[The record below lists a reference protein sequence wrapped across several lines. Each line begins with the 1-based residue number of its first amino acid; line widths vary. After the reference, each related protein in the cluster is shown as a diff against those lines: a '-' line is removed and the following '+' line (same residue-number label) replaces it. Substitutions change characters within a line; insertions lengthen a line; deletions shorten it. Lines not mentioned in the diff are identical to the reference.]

1 MTVTDTNKDLN
12 AADQRLREFVE
23 AMRLTYPEL
32 GLSFG
37 YFGNCGHWGDD
48 RCWCVFTKLS
58 SKPAASA
65 SDVSWGYANTDDL
78 AKLATPFRL
87 GQLEC
92 WIKSTAARLAAGELY
107 QVGADRWLAAERE
120 RASTAGPA
128 AKP

>member
-1 MTVTDTNKDLN
+1 MTATDANNDLIT
-12 AADQRLREFVE
+12 ADQRLRGLIE

-37 YFGNCGHWGDD
+37 YIGNCGQWGDD

-58 SKPAASA
+58 SKPAANA
-65 SDVSWGYANTDDL
+65 CNVSWGYANTQDV
-78 AKLATPFRL
+78 AKLATPVRL

-107 QVGADRWLAAERE
+107 QVGADRWLAQERE
-120 RASTAGPA
+120 RASAAAPA
-128 AKP
+128 PQP